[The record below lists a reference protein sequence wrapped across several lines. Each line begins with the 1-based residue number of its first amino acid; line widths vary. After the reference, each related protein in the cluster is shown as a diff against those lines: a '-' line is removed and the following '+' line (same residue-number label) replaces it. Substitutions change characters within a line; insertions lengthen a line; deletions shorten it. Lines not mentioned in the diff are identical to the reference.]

1 MARKWQ
7 GTDKNEGEPYLT
19 GEAAI
24 ILALCGCHY
33 FLLTAVYCEE

>member
-1 MARKWQ
+1 MKVGKLQAS
-7 GTDKNEGEPYLT
+7 GEPYLP

-24 ILALCGCHY
+24 IVARDGCHY